1 MKKIVP
7 DELDLLKEKD
17 RIEDI
22 DNIQQNPS
30 LLILTMIDRKLIE
43 NWFLSLK
50 TFWYLSCK

>member
-17 RIEDI
+17 RIEDT

-43 NWFLSLK
+43 NWFLSL